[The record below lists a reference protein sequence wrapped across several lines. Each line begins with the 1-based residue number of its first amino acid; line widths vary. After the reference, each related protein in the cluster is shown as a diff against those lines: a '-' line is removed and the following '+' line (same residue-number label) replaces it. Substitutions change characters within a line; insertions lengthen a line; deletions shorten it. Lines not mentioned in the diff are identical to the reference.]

1 MNNLILKELI
11 EGQVFCPRCSANWHL
26 LEDSLYEGIDSGN
39 YEIAKLLMKNCR
51 ICQIK
56 FKEVIGN

>member
-26 LEDSLYEGIDSGN
+26 LEDSLYEGIASEN
-39 YEIAKLLMKNCR
+39 YQIACMIIDNCQ

-56 FKEVIGN
+56 FKEVIEN